1 MTNDTKALSDIFEGN
16 GPFSSLFMLGY
27 AGWYPGQLEKEIN
40 HLKNVKDCEVVH
52 SLMENVNDD
61 EYLTS
66 AFVAVTDFTS
76 TTYFGYPNNYAT
88 YGLTVNYQF

>member
-1 MTNDTKALSDIFEGN
+1 MSFASPTGSISLSTDFVPDENDSQGN
-16 GPFSSLFMLGY
+16 GYRKMDTINFSTGIEKDNLSIRLY
-27 AGWYPGQLEKEIN
+27 GQ
-40 HLKNVKDCEVVH
+40 
-52 SLMENVNDD
+52 NVNDD

-88 YGLTVNYQF
+88 YGLTVNYTF